1 MSTVKET
8 IFCKRVS
15 RKGFI
20 LQNTRIILRSLLIIG
35 TPYHSCERGT
45 FFKWKGVLDHGD
57 VGASLDGPSSS
68 RVLSLSK
75 RPGPDRDALVCIPIR
90 WKCLYAWARVRTL
103 TENKESHTEREKRC
117 PLDTC
122 SLFLTRDHEL
132 SLITTFLSPTPISFF
147 LPLLLSE
154 DHSNDRA
161 LCACMYVF
169 RGDSVLQAIFL
180 QKLGENSLLFNGPY
194 F

>member
-103 TENKESHTEREKRC
+103 TENKESHRESEKDARLTHALSFSREITSSLSSQRFSLPHPSPFFSPFFSPKTTVMTEHYVR
-117 PLDTC
+117 
-122 SLFLTRDHEL
+122 
-132 SLITTFLSPTPISFF
+132 
-147 LPLLLSE
+147 
-154 DHSNDRA
+154 
-161 LCACMYVF
+161 ACMCFVETRSCRRFFY
-169 RGDSVLQAIFL
+169 
-180 QKLGENSLLFNGPY
+180 KN
-194 F
+194 